1 MCGRYSGGWDV
12 KLFEKLF
19 NVQPTLFDNYNVSPT
34 QYAPVIWQ
42 PKQREVLNARWGLMP
57 SWVSDPKE
65 FKASMFNA
73 RAETLHDKPSFKKP
87 FKSQRCIVPALGFFE
102 WKKEGNTKTPH
113 FIHRNDGELLAF
125 AGLYDHWQRADDE
138 IYSYTIITTTPN
150 QVMESIHDRMPVILE
165 QDQFNLWLEG
175 EVDQVEPLLKPFEGE
190 LEAYEVDKRVGKAS
204 ESDKGLLEQK

>member
-1 MCGRYSGGWDV
+1 
-12 KLFEKLF
+12 
-19 NVQPTLFDNYNVSPT
+19 
-34 QYAPVIWQ
+34 
-42 PKQREVLNARWGLMP
+42 MP

-113 FIHRNDGELLAF
+113 FIHRTDGDLLAF

-175 EVDQVEPLLKPFEGE
+175 DVDQVEPLLKPFEGE
-190 LEAYEVDKRVGKAS
+190 LEGMMVS
-204 ESDKGLLEQK
+204 FSLFLLSTLPYFRLGG